1 MISFLKSLIRAL
13 DGDDDVFDFAFVASS
28 VTELPYFATRTKIGK
43 KRIEEVI
50 DSDLQGLAKYE
61 ERAIKAIKPRV
72 KVTIEK
78 GITLLQRVS
87 ESFLHPQD
95 MVLCVLFHLSLDFCC
110 YFGLQTFDCGLI
122 FL

>member
-78 GITLLQRVS
+78 DITLLQR
-87 ESFLHPQD
+87 
-95 MVLCVLFHLSLDFCC
+95 
-110 YFGLQTFDCGLI
+110 TFVAISVYKLLI
-122 FL
+122 VV